1 MNIIELESEEMN
13 LACSIYLAVLYKNT
27 MQCLKSQKVRNFF
40 GALGRIDLS
49 HLI

>member
-27 MQCLKSQKVRNFF
+27 MQCLKSQKVRNF
-40 GALGRIDLS
+40 LMLWVE
-49 HLI
+49 LISLI